1 VSSAQSLHQKQDE
14 GCLAVRLPRP
24 TSLTKRPGE
33 KTVANREILNFPM
46 TSELM
51 RIEMEQTQGGA
62 VDMFLK
68 LEGIKGESGDHKH
81 AVARVVGWGSSAYQW
96 AYDSPNR

>member
-1 VSSAQSLHQKQDE
+1 M
-14 GCLAVRLPRP
+14 
-24 TSLTKRPGE
+24 
-33 KTVANREILNFPM
+33 ANREILNFPM

-81 AVARVVGWGSSAYQW
+81 AVARVVGWGSAAYQW
-96 AYDSPNR
+96 TYDSPNR